1 MFEILVKQTKKNP
14 PKTQTKKKQNSA
26 RFKEGVHCIVGSTLR
41 FLLSKLPESK
51 TFHCVSYVVYIIF
64 VLYSSPDIV
73 ILNPRNDGKL
83 GQMLYFDGHLL

>member
-1 MFEILVKQTKKNP
+1 MKGEGGIIIVQMFEILVKQTKKY

-64 VLYSSPDIV
+64 VLPPYPYTV
-73 ILNPRNDGKL
+73 LQIL
-83 GQMLYFDGHLL
+83 

>member
-1 MFEILVKQTKKNP
+1 MKGEGGGIIIVQMFEILVKQTKKT

-64 VLYSSPDIV
+64 VLPPYHYTV
-73 ILNPRNDGKL
+73 LQIL
-83 GQMLYFDGHLL
+83 